1 MPHSKQAK
9 KRMRQNEKHRIR
21 NKSIRS
27 EIKTL
32 TKALTE
38 KVKTD
43 DAEGAETLFRK
54 VTSKL
59 DKAVKSHVF
68 HKNAV
73 ARRKSKIATA
83 VKGVQPAQAAKASP
97 DESAEDDS

>member
-9 KRMRQNEKHRIR
+9 KRMRQNEKHRIL

-32 TKALTE
+32 TKALSE

-43 DAEGAETLFRK
+43 DAEGAEALFRK

-59 DKAVKSHVF
+59 DKAVKSHIY
-68 HKNAV
+68 HKNSV
-73 ARRKSKIATA
+73 ARRKSKIAS
-83 VKGVQPAQAAKASP
+83 VLKEVQPAQTATAAPA
-97 DESAEDDS
+97 ESAGDED